1 MENFSVNYII
11 SHNILYVTN
20 TNTAI
25 TVTEEELKE
34 VTITIRLAILPS
46 GFMNKSIKA

>member
-11 SHNILYVTN
+11 SHNILYV